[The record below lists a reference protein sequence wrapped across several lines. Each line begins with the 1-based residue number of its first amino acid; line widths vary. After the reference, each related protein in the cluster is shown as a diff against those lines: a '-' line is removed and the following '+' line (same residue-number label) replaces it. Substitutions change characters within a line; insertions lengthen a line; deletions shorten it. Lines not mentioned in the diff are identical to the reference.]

1 MSNIELFNMIIAV
14 ASLVFAA
21 YIAGKQN
28 RRLLRFPEMRMT
40 NVELL
45 GIFLSI
51 AGLVVG
57 VFSLALTLKR

>member
-28 RRLLRFPEMRMT
+28 RP
-40 NVELL
+40 
-45 GIFLSI
+45 
-51 AGLVVG
+51 
-57 VFSLALTLKR
+57 